1 MWLSTVR
8 PDTPSMQPH
17 RPLAGFFALLS
28 IVLGLGGFACV
39 MLQVGGLWAFLAF
52 PASAI
57 AAVVGWLFLGAP
69 HSRRD
74 MESARADRGVT
85 PAA

>member
-1 MWLSTVR
+1 
-8 PDTPSMQPH
+8 MQSY
-17 RPLAGFFALLS
+17 RPLAGVFALLS

-39 MLQVGGLWAFLAF
+39 MLQVGGLWTFLAF

-69 HSRRD
+69 RSRRD
-74 MESARADRGVT
+74 IT
-85 PAA
+85 PAV